1 MRTLQLDE
9 ISARSLYKTSFPEF
23 KIVLENSFGKDFF
36 NEKITDRIKT
46 YQDSCKDLDT
56 EPISDDYFQDSGLT
70 EDEIAFRK
78 IKAITKSLNEGWKPD
93 WNNSNEKKWYPWF
106 KLSSGGFVFD
116 DAGYCCS
123 VAGAGHGSRL
133 CFKSEELAEYA
144 GKQFIDI
151 WIDII
156 QK

>member
-116 DAGYCCS
+116 DAGY
-123 VAGAGHGSRL
+123 
-133 CFKSEELAEYA
+133 
-144 GKQFIDI
+144 
-151 WIDII
+151 
-156 QK
+156 